1 MPEVAGVVA
10 FRERQKGVQEPLV
23 AVGASELTYKT
34 KTAAYRV
41 SAGAFFQTNRFLI
54 DELINVVTA
63 GCSGDLVLDLYAG
76 VGLFSTAL
84 AGDIRH
90 TVSVEMSQI
99 SSSDLRYNLPVNGKA
114 VQATTEQY
122 LTGRKDQ
129 GRSANGALPT
139 SKPDLIVVDPPRSG
153 LGEAVAPGPSNPG
166 APPGCSVSCGPAT
179 PARRPGAATS
189 ARHRRQHR

>member
-139 SKPDLIVVDPPRSG
+139 SKPDLIAVDPPRSG
-153 LGEAVAPGPSNPG
+153 LGEAGRRAR
-166 APPGCSVSCGPAT
+166 AT
-179 PARRPGAATS
+179 PWTTPRS
-189 ARHRRQHR
+189 ARLPPPLSPAPAAPAPACGSC